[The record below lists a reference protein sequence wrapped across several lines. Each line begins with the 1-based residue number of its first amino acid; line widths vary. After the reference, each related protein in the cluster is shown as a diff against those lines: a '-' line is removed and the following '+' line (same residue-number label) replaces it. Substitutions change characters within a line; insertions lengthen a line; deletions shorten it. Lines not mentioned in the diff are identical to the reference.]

1 MGVRSQLSETP
12 CDCID
17 VDAEPFIAITP
28 VGSPDPLFAGLSARP
43 QGAEALVTPLSC
55 C

>member
-17 VDAEPFIAITP
+17 VDAEPFIAIA
-28 VGSPDPLFAGLSARP
+28 PDPLFAGLSARP